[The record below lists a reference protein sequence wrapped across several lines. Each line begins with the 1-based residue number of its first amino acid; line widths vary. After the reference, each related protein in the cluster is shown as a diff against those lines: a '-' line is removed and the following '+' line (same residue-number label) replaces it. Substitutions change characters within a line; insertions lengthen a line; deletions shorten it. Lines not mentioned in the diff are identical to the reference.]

1 MTPQPG
7 SDLPHTVSI
16 PADVLWQQVNGEVV
30 VLDAAAGEYRGLNDV
45 GSQMWLILE
54 AAPDV
59 ATAFTRLCELYEV
72 DEETLSRD
80 LASFIEQLVANGML
94 VAT

>member
-7 SDLPHTVSI
+7 SELPQTVSI
-16 PADVLWQQVNGEVV
+16 PPDVLWQQVDGEVV

-45 GSQMWLILE
+45 GSQMWLVLE

-59 ATAFTRLCELYEV
+59 ATACTRLCELYEV
-72 DEETLSRD
+72 DEETLRRD
-80 LASFIEQLVANGML
+80 LAAFIEQLVTSGML
-94 VAT
+94 VAA